1 LKEKLSIGILLL
13 MISIWIR
20 RDNILIVLVVFGWLV
35 SNRKLS
41 AL

>member
-20 RDNILIVLVVFGWLV
+20 TDNILIVLVLVVFIDLGEIF
-35 SNRKLS
+35 
-41 AL
+41 